1 MKDKVLELSQPKYEG
16 TQRKRKILYPGSALL
31 LVTPELQIKTVLT
44 WGIAGFCNTDFPIW
58 ITVSNENVSILGVPK
73 HIVKRGRKAVIREEI
88 QRKFT
93 FHYMFFVLWNFI
105 PGTYIADSRH

>member
-44 WGIAGFCNTDFPIW
+44 
-58 ITVSNENVSILGVPK
+58 
-73 HIVKRGRKAVIREEI
+73 
-88 QRKFT
+88 
-93 FHYMFFVLWNFI
+93 
-105 PGTYIADSRH
+105 